1 MTDHDE
7 QLLAEP
13 DYGII
18 TTDIFLK
25 NFSVDIKNDTD
36 FVRTEMKNAIAGSI
50 YTGVAGDYYDF
61 RPDGSLYK
69 RRALFQ
75 TR

>member
-1 MTDHDE
+1 MTDHDK
-7 QLLAEP
+7 QLLAEL

-36 FVRTEMKNAIAGSI
+36 FVRTEMKNAIATS
-50 YTGVAGDYYDF
+50 D
-61 RPDGSLYK
+61 PDEIK
-69 RRALFQ
+69 
-75 TR
+75 